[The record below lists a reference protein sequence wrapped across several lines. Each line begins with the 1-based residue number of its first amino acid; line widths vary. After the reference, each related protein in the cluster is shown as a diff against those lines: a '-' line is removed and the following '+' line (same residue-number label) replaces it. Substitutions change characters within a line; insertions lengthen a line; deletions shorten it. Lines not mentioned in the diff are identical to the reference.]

1 MLLADYHHKLWLGIC
16 DYVISFYIYQII
28 LQDSI
33 ENKPRK
39 VKMIAIVSVDV
50 QIALYKY
57 VRVMEFASSAFDN
70 DVWKS

>member
-1 MLLADYHHKLWLGIC
+1 MLLADCHYKLWLGIC
-16 DYVISFYIYQII
+16 HYVISFYIYQII

-33 ENKPRK
+33 ENKPKK

-57 VRVMEFASSAFDN
+57 VRVMEFVSSAFDN